1 MKEKPKYSYRRH
13 LGRFNIYRAEPNQW
27 STRIDSVRTEE
38 EARRKVYELNG
49 WKYKP
54 KTIDHKS

>member
-1 MKEKPKYSYRRH
+1 MKEKPKYFYRRY
-13 LGRFNIYRAEPNQW
+13 LGRFNIYREESGW
-27 STRIDSVRTEE
+27 GVRLESVATEE

-54 KTIDHKS
+54 KTSYHKS